1 MVYICLVKAACGRV
15 HGEAYGAGLDL
26 PGPLDGHNRLS
37 AAGCTPPKLLDENVM
52 LWTASPPPST
62 LFAQAERRDR
72 ERKYDRRS
80 CWQFSAWSRHH
91 SDAQRTRGVACVK
104 PYGPRCR
111 YILQARRLPH
121 STSGFRA
128 ARCVSGADMSC
139 RISTSGVCSANI
151 VSIRCKH
158 RAFFWRP

>member
-1 MVYICLVKAACGRV
+1 
-15 HGEAYGAGLDL
+15 
-26 PGPLDGHNRLS
+26 
-37 AAGCTPPKLLDENVM
+37 M

-91 SDAQRTRGVACVK
+91 SGAQRTRGVACVR

-111 YILQARRLPH
+111 YILQSDRWANAGMDRQCEAECRSDFQRVGSDDVRLHRGDAGHRPEN
-121 STSGFRA
+121 GRA
-128 ARCVSGADMSC
+128 ALSARVGNPGAARQAPLRS
-139 RISTSGVCSANI
+139 RIVCAQPQPGRHLPEARKI
-151 VSIRCKH
+151 AIIRLKFSVH
-158 RAFFWRP
+158 PGNPV